1 MPDVAYRTTEIGT
14 PETRL
19 TIRWGTTSG
28 ERWGTGFGERCRPR
42 EVYVDGGV
50 SGAKDSRRAR
60 NGIMADGL
68 GGKLD
73 VVAV

>member
-1 MPDVAYRTTEIGT
+1 MTTKG
-14 PETRL
+14 
-19 TIRWGTTSG
+19 WTTSG
-28 ERWGTGFGERCRPR
+28 ERGGTGFGERCRPR